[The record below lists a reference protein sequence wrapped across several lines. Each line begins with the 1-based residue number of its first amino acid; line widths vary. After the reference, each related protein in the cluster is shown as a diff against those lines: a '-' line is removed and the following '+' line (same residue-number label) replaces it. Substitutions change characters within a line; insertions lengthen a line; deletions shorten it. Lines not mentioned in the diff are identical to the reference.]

1 MPWLPLLLAGLF
13 FSLTPV
19 MYGLWR
25 GLSMPSGR
33 PESLRAPEGGSVL
46 LCLGDSITHG
56 HIGANWVE
64 TLRARFVS
72 QGRLV
77 ANGGVNGQQA
87 WNVGQRLDSALTCRP
102 DMAVLLIG
110 SNDVMAAER
119 QDRAASYIRQNRL
132 PRTPDLP
139 WSIGELRALVP
150 RVRAAVPRVALCT
163 LPPLGD
169 DPRHPICD
177 LVEQYNAVVRELA
190 VEYDCVLLDIHA
202 ALTPL
207 LSPQETPYEGS
218 PAYVGSVIGKVIL
231 AHYLLGRSW
240 GSIAEA
246 AGYGATVEGIHLTE
260 VAAHRVAELVAGFV
274 ESAPTSA
281 ELT

>member
-1 MPWLPLLLAGLF
+1 MPWYLLLFAG
-13 FSLTPV
+13 FSLTSLPV

-33 PESLRAPEGGSVL
+33 PERLRAPEGGSVL

-56 HIGANWVE
+56 HIGASWVK

-77 ANGGVNGQQA
+77 ANGGVNGQQV

-119 QDRAASYIRQNRL
+119 GDRAVSYVKQNKL
-132 PRTPDLP
+132 PQTPDMP
-139 WSIGELRALVP
+139 WSIGALRALVP
-150 RVRAAVPRVALCT
+150 RLRAAVPRVGLCT

-169 DPRHPICD
+169 DPTHPVCD
-177 LVEQYNAVVRELA
+177 LVAQYNEVVRELA
-190 VEYDCVLLDIHA
+190 SEHDCVLIDLHA

-207 LSPQETPYEGS
+207 LSPQGTPYEGS
-218 PAYVGSVIGKVIL
+218 PAYVGSAIGKVML
-231 AHYLLGRSW
+231 THYLLGRSW
-240 GSIAEA
+240 DSIGDA
-246 AGYGATVEGIHLTE
+246 AGYGATVEGIHLRD
-260 VAAHRVAELVAGFV
+260 AAADLVAELIAEFV
-274 ESAPTSA
+274 ERAG
-281 ELT
+281 